1 MKLAL
6 PLQMPAPPR
15 MSMLWLTTPRM
26 RSVIWYFMMADSTG
40 GCSCAFK
47 MPFMSAWHAFM
58 R

>member
-1 MKLAL
+1 
-6 PLQMPAPPR
+6 